1 MILTNVLPI
10 AYLLVR
16 PPISDQSKVITETK
30 RISRSSRLG
39 FGRVAYTPNPYK
51 IRGVFKKR
59 PNFLNS
65 APTSI
70 ESALRLLT
78 APSVRFWKQIA
89 ICPVSLWEL
98 VVELH
103 PLNWTRAQAVRRI
116 SEKKSQW
123 KSLKNNVCVRN
134 FAANLVK
141 FYRHFNC
148 LTKHTGRT
156 IWAERSPLGGLSFLK
171 MAECRSVKIPGLDD
185 LPHQQKTT
193 MSREFV
199 LWFVEIVV

>member
-78 APSVRFWKQIA
+78 APSVRF
-89 ICPVSLWEL
+89 
-98 VVELH
+98 
-103 PLNWTRAQAVRRI
+103 
-116 SEKKSQW
+116 
-123 KSLKNNVCVRN
+123 
-134 FAANLVK
+134 
-141 FYRHFNC
+141 
-148 LTKHTGRT
+148 
-156 IWAERSPLGGLSFLK
+156 
-171 MAECRSVKIPGLDD
+171 
-185 LPHQQKTT
+185 
-193 MSREFV
+193 
-199 LWFVEIVV
+199 